1 MSTISILQLLITSSL
16 MYSTPLILTAIAGT
30 FSERSGVVNIGLEG
44 IMVMGA
50 FASAVFNLQ
59 FYDTFGQM
67 TPWVAMLFG
76 GFIGVVFS
84 ILHAVAT
91 VNLRADHVV
100 AGTALNLLA
109 PGLAVFLVRVFYGKA
124 QTGPLAQ
131 SFGIT
136 SIPVLKDIPFIGEI
150 FFTNVTPLG
159 YIAIIIGLLS
169 WVVLF
174 KTPFGLRL
182 RSVGEHPVASET
194 VGINV
199 YLYKYAGVLISG
211 FLGGMGGAIQA
222 QAISNEFGVLV
233 ISGQGFMAMAAMVFG
248 KWNPIGVTFAAIFFG
263 FVQSLSRVGHYIPVI
278 QDIPVIFLQV
288 LPYVL
293 TIIIL
298 VAFIGK
304 SEAPKALG
312 RPYVKSK

>member
-1 MSTISILQLLITSSL
+1 MNLIGVLQLLVTSSL
-16 MYSTPLILTAIAGT
+16 MYSAPLILTAIAGA

-50 FASAVFNLQ
+50 FGSAVFNLG
-59 FYDTFGQM
+59 FYHTFGDI

-76 GFIGVVFS
+76 GFIGLLFAL
-84 ILHAVAT
+84 LHAVAT
-91 VNLRADHVV
+91 INLRADHIVS
-100 AGTALNLLA
+100 GTALNLLA
-109 PGLAVFLVRVFYGKA
+109 PGLSVFFVRVLYGKA
-124 QTGPLAQ
+124 QTGPLSE
-131 SFGIT
+131 SFGIS
-136 SIPVLKDIPFIGEI
+136 SIPLLKDIPIIGDI

-159 YIAIIIGLLS
+159 YIGIFIGILS
-169 WVVLF
+169 WFVIF

-182 RSVGEHPVASET
+182 RAVGEHPMAAES

-233 ISGQGFMAMAAMVFG
+233 ISGQGFMAMAAMIFG

-263 FVQSLSRVGHYIPVI
+263 FAQSLSRVGHYIPVI
-278 QDIPVIFLQV
+278 QDIPTIYLQI
-288 LPYVL
+288 LPYIL
-293 TIIIL
+293 TIIVL

-304 SEAPKALG
+304 SEAPEALG

>member
-1 MSTISILQLLITSSL
+1 MSAISILQLLVTSSL

-30 FSERSGVVNIGLEG
+30 FSERAGVVNIGLEG

-59 FYDTFGQM
+59 FYDTFGAM

-76 GFIGVVFS
+76 GLIGLVFS
-84 ILHAVAT
+84 VLHAVAT

-100 AGTALNLLA
+100 VGTALNLLA
-109 PGLAVFLVRVFYGKA
+109 PGLAVFLVRVMYGKA

-136 SIPVLKDIPFIGEI
+136 SIPVLKDIPVIGEI

-159 YIAIIIGLLS
+159 YIGIFVGIIS
-169 WVVLF
+169 WVILF

-182 RSVGEHPVASET
+182 RAVGEHPVASET

-211 FLGGMGGAIQA
+211 LLGGIGGAIQA

-263 FVQSLSRVGHYIPVI
+263 FAQSLSRVGHYIPVI
-278 QDIPVIFLQV
+278 QDVPVIFLQI

>member
-1 MSTISILQLLITSSL
+1 MDIISILHSIVTSSL
-16 MYSTPLILTAIAGT
+16 MFSAPLILTAIAGT

-44 IMVMGA
+44 IMVIGA

-59 FYDTFGQM
+59 FYEVFGKQ
-67 TPWVAMLFG
+67 TPWLAMLVG
-76 GFIGVVFS
+76 GFIGIIYS

-91 VNLRADHVV
+91 INLRADHIVS
-100 AGTALNLLA
+100 GTAMNLLA
-109 PGLAVFLVRVFYGKA
+109 PGLSVFLVRVLYGKA
-124 QTGPLAQ
+124 QTGPLGR

-136 SIPVLKDIPFIGEI
+136 SIPILKEIPFIGEI

-159 YIAIIIGLLS
+159 YMGILIGIIS
-169 WVVLF
+169 WFILF

-182 RSVGEHPVASET
+182 RAVGEHPIAAET

-222 QAISNEFGVLV
+222 QAINNEFGVSTV
-233 ISGQGFMAMAAMVFG
+233 AGQGFMAMAAMIFG

-263 FVQSLSRVGHYIPVI
+263 FAQSLSRVGRYIPII
-278 QDIPVIFLQV
+278 QDIPTIYLQI
-288 LPYVL
+288 LPYIL
-293 TIIIL
+293 TIVVL
-298 VAFIGK
+298 VGFLGK
-304 SEAPKALG
+304 SEAPDALG
-312 RPYVKSK
+312 KTYVKSE

>member
-1 MSTISILQLLITSSL
+1 MNWISVFQLLVTSSL

-50 FASAVFNLQ
+50 FASAVFNLE
-59 FYDTFGQM
+59 FYETFGGA
-67 TPWVAMLFG
+67 TPWVAMIFG
-76 GFIGVVFS
+76 GVVGLLFS
-84 ILHAVAT
+84 ILHGIAT
-91 VNLRADHVV
+91 INLRADHVV
-100 AGTALNLLA
+100 SGTALNLLA
-109 PGLAVFLVRVFYGKA
+109 PGLGVFLVRVLYGKA
-124 QTGPLAQ
+124 QTGPLSE

-136 SIPVLKDIPFIGEI
+136 SFPVLKDIPVIGDV

-159 YIAIIIGLLS
+159 YMAIIIGLIG

-182 RSVGEHPVASET
+182 RSVGEHPVAAET
-194 VGINV
+194 VGLNV

-222 QAISNEFGVLV
+222 QAISNEFGVQV
-233 ISGQGFMAMAAMVFG
+233 ISGQGFMAMAAMIFG

-263 FVQSLSRVGHYIPVI
+263 FAQSLSRVGHYLPIIQDVPVI
-278 QDIPVIFLQV
+278 YLQI

-298 VAFIGK
+298 VLFIGK
-304 SEAPKALG
+304 SEAPNALG

>member
-1 MSTISILQLLITSSL
+1 MSVISILQLLVTSSL

-50 FASAVFNLQ
+50 FASAIFNLT
-59 FYDTFGQM
+59 FYETFAGA
-67 TPWVAMLFG
+67 TPWIAMLVG
-76 GFIGVVFS
+76 GLVGLLFS

-91 VNLRADHVV
+91 INLRADHVV
-100 AGTALNLLA
+100 SGTALNLLA
-109 PGLAVFLVRVFYGKA
+109 PGLAVFLVRVLYGKA
-124 QTGPLAQ
+124 QTGPLSE

-136 SIPVLKDIPFIGEI
+136 SIPILKDIPVIGEI

-159 YIAIIIGLLS
+159 YMGILIGVLG

-182 RSVGEHPVASET
+182 RAVGEHPVAAET

-233 ISGQGFMAMAAMVFG
+233 ISGQGFMAMAAMIFG

-263 FVQSLSRVGHYIPVI
+263 LAQSLSRVGRYIPYI

-298 VAFIGK
+298 VAFIGR
-304 SEAPKALG
+304 SEAPSALG
-312 RPYVKSK
+312 RPYIKSK